1 MAASGFEQATGR
13 KPRTIII
20 GAGMSG
26 ILMGYKLLQAGL
38 SDFTIYEKGE
48 SCGGTW
54 RENTYPGLH
63 CDVKS
68 HHYCYSFGL
77 NPDWSKEFPA
87 QPEIYAYF
95 NRKAEEFG
103 VLPHVRFN
111 SEVETTRWDGE
122 KWQIGLKDGGTDWA
136 DIIVSATG
144 FLHMINYP
152 DIPGLES
159 FKGDKFHTARW
170 DHSVS
175 LEDKRIGVVGTGST
189 AVQITSAL
197 AGKVK
202 HYSLFQRTAQWV
214 LHVPNEPYGEDQRE
228 EFRSKPE
235 LMKAIY
241 DETEDAA
248 RYLTQGIMF
257 EDSPFR
263 ADLVQNAHDNLA
275 RVKDPELR
283 KKLKPDYAFGCKRII
298 MSPDFYEAIQ
308 RPGTELVDDGIE
320 RVVPEGI
327 LTRTGRTIPLDVLVL
342 ATGFNAAAYIR
353 PVEVTGADGVSLDDV
368 WAKRPIAYET
378 MAVPHMPSFFMIGGP
393 YSPVGNI
400 SLVRVSELQ
409 AGWIMQCID
418 KIAAEG
424 VTLTPRQDKTDEMIE
439 SFRQQARTTIWFK
452 GGCSSWYLDAEGV
465 PGIYPFP
472 SDKFRDDVTAG
483 PRFGDFEIRPLRA
496 TEPA

>member
-1 MAASGFEQATGR
+1 MGTGEFEKVAGH

-26 ILMGYKLLQAGL
+26 ILMGYRLLQAGL
-38 SDFTIYEKGE
+38 PDLTIYEKGA

-54 RENTYPGLH
+54 RENTYPGLS

-77 NPDWSKEFPA
+77 NPDWSMEFPP

-95 NRKAEEFG
+95 NGKAQEFG
-103 VLPHVRFN
+103 LMDRIRFN
-111 SEVETTRWDGE
+111 SEVVSARWDGRQ
-122 KWQIGLKDGGTDWA
+122 WQIRLKDGSTDSA
-136 DIIVSATG
+136 DILISATG
-144 FLHMINYP
+144 FLHQINWP
-152 DIPGLES
+152 DIPGLDS
-159 FKGDKFHTARW
+159 FKGPKFHTARW

-197 AGKVK
+197 AGRVR
-202 HYSLFQRTAQWV
+202 HFHLFQRTPQWV
-214 LHVPNEPYGEDQRE
+214 LHVPNEPYGEEQRE
-228 EFRSKPE
+228 AFRKDPS

-241 DETEDAA
+241 DEVENGN
-248 RYLTQGIMF
+248 RFLTRGIMF
-257 EDSPFR
+257 EDAPER
-263 ADLVQNAHDNLA
+263 AQITRNALDNLA
-275 RVKDPELR
+275 RVKDPDLR
-283 KKLKPDYAFGCKRII
+283 RRLTPDYAIGCKRLIQA
-298 MSPDFYEAIQ
+298 PDFYEAIQ
-308 RPGTELVDDGIE
+308 RPDTDLVDDGIE

-327 LTRTGRTIPLDVLVL
+327 VTKTGRLIELDLLVL

-353 PVEVTGADGVSLDDV
+353 PVEVIGEDGVSLDDV

-378 MAVPHMPSFFMIGGP
+378 MAVPHMPNFFMIGGP

-400 SLVRVSELQ
+400 SLVTVSELQ
-409 AGWIMQCID
+409 TGWIMQCID
-418 KIAAEG
+418 KIAADG
-424 VTLTPRQDKTDEMIE
+424 VTLAPTQEKTDAMVDA
-439 SFRQQARTTIWFK
+439 FREQAKNTIWYK

-472 SDKFRDDVTAG
+472 SDKFREDVSSG
-483 PRFGDFEIRPLRA
+483 PRFADFAIKPLPQA
-496 TEPA
+496 VPA